1 MQTKMKKIILLII
14 FTLYLFIV
22 TSVNVNA
29 TSYNYSEY
37 LQAIEAPEAMIVKR
51 IIASEDI
58 IDDEGKPIVFG
69 NLKDV
74 FVLESETLG
83 TRIYLLDS
91 TNNRIIVLDEQ
102 FEYIRQYPRKED
114 LIVPPGGELNINYIL
129 KSPSGIFV
137 TESSIYVAD
146 TEGERLAIF
155 THNWGLRKSIKNPD
169 DPTFENITFK
179 PLKVAVDKNERIY
192 VVASNIFEGIIDF
205 NPDYTFNRYIGAS
218 SQTQSVWEKILSLIV
233 SREQSSKRGLNL
245 AITYNNIT
253 IDQGGFIYALSNR
266 ASGKPVRKINSKG
279 SDVLKQKGY
288 GLVLGDY
295 QIYSEFSNFVD
306 ITVGMSETYSVLD
319 KTMARIFTYDFEGR
333 LLYISGGSS
342 IFRIPEAL
350 AYFDENLL
358 VVDSSNK
365 NLVILEPTEFGHQVN
380 IATNAYYNNN
390 YEEAALEWE
399 KVLKLNT
406 NYFPA
411 YGGIGKAQYRQGLYK
426 EAMENFK
433 LATDIYNYS
442 AAYKEYRTQ
451 KLEHILPYVL
461 ITSFIGI
468 IALMAGS
475 VIKRIKVSKVEGGD
489 D

>member
-1 MQTKMKKIILLII
+1 MQVKMKKIIILII
-14 FTLYLFIV
+14 FTLYLFIA
-22 TSVNVNA
+22 TSVYVNA

-218 SQTQSVWEKILSLIV
+218 SQTQSVWEKIWSLIV

-306 ITVGMSETYSVLD
+306 ITVGKSETYSVLD

-350 AYFDENLL
+350 TYFKEYLL

-365 NLVILEPTEFGHQVN
+365 NLVVLEPTEFGHQVN

-461 ITSFIGI
+461 ITSFVGI

-475 VIKRIKVSKVEGGD
+475 VIKRIKVSKVEGGED
-489 D
+489 